1 MSWAFAQF
9 RPHVALRG
17 RLCAVWDIL
26 ARGVAKPGFYRLFYP
41 SLLESQIS
49 PHISQG
55 RKTKTKKISQ
65 GRKICF
71 EAAKREEEKICFRY
85 DVLYTF

>member
-1 MSWAFAQF
+1 MPWAFAQF

-26 ARGVAKPGFYRLFYP
+26 ARGVVKPGYYRLFYP
-41 SLLESQIS
+41 SLLQSQMS

-55 RKTKTKKISQ
+55 SKPNNKKLFS
-65 GRKICF
+65 
-71 EAAKREEEKICFRY
+71 
-85 DVLYTF
+85 V

>member
-1 MSWAFAQF
+1 MPWAFAQF

-26 ARGVAKPGFYRLFYP
+26 VRGVAKPGYYRLFYP
-41 SLLESQIS
+41 PLLQFEIS

-55 RKTKTKKISQ
+55 SKKKKK
-65 GRKICF
+65 RKIY
-71 EAAKREEEKICFRY
+71 FRY
-85 DVLYTF
+85 DVLYKF